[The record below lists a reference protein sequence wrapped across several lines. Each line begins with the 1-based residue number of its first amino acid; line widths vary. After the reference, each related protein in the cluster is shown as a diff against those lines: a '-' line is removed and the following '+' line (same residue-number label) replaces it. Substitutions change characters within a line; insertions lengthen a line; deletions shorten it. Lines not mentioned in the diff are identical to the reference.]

1 MGEYDRNTICS
12 PLPVQP
18 PDDGTTPIPI
28 DEDNKNKIDIIKY
41 VAPPN
46 ARLVKGHKRV
56 GLLIDDIDSSHK
68 NSKIEND
75 SKISIA
81 PKFENLVKTKVFDI
95 VLHNFESYLLPVE
108 LKFHDEYSNS
118 LNSDSD
124 KLLDKSHYRIKDY
137 SEGWLHTL
145 LVLEDL

>member
-18 PDDGTTPIPI
+18 ADDGTTPIPL

-41 VAPPN
+41 IAPPN

-56 GLLIDDIDSSHK
+56 GLLIDDIDSTHK
-68 NSKIEND
+68 NSNIVDD
-75 SKISIA
+75 SKVAS
-81 PKFENLVKTKVFDI
+81 KLENRIKTKVFDI

-108 LKFHDEYSNS
+108 LKFNDEYSNS
-118 LNSDSD
+118 GNFNSDSD
-124 KLLDKSHYRIKDY
+124 KGLDKSYYRIKDY
-137 SEGWLHTL
+137 SDGWLHTL
-145 LVLEDL
+145 VVLEDL